1 MFFSYNSIRH
11 SYQLL
16 YIKILLSSIS
26 FSRLNK
32 SSFSILNE
40 RSISNVRV
48 IRKSHI
54 FSSFSKKILNNKI
67 KRSLH
72 LSILKNLN
80 VSPSFIQY
88 LKQNRYFILPF
99 INLFITGLSTPS
111 NSLRFSLKKNIPL
124 RLSNLFLFSSVFLN
138 SNYPTSFAFKS
149 LFKTYSSFFFLFS
162 SSIYNELY
170 LTHLLKFLFLK
181 SNLRL
186 DLKQN
191 SLLLNRLMLN
201 SLFFISNSK
210 NKTRLLSR
218 SFDKKKKKRG
228 GFFSLRR
235 FKRSAK
241 QKSSFFFKIKRL
253 MYTIFYKFNKEELN
267 VIFSHTN
274 LSDYESQQ
282 KRAYLLSKINKRSFS
297 FFLDNFPVVNKLK
310 LYKSSKLSSSFA
322 FTQISAFE
330 SRSDLLY
337 NFTENV
343 CRFFLKSN
351 LLVPLKYK
359 SVFYFNSLSNPVNLS
374 NSFIFSF
381 YKKQRNSQLFSFLK
395 RLRILNS
402 KTYSL
407 FINGTGSNYH
417 STFLRRDR
425 VLFSKW
431 SGLFGFKK
439 RLKYRKGVAHKI
451 SYFFHRFISRLYK
464 ARRIKR
470 LNININGFY
479 KFAEIFLDAFARQI
493 EYSADYALNLP
504 RPGQEALFFSRFP
517 LVQSSFYGSKSNV
530 SLPRSIVKSLLFPL
544 VSSSFFVRL
553 NLNELRY
560 VLPELSSFDLSK
572 LHFLITNDNKVRS
585 NLLFR
590 LARVHFY
597 KNKNLRRAG
606 FIAKKRKVNLNL
618 LIKHRR
624 LSYLKR
630 KKVSN
635 FFGKN
640 CKRKSDLQ
648 KLSHRLS
655 TSNFYSHDRSVLVNR
670 LIGIFMARYNIT
682 SKKDFY
688 VAVSYLNKYKSTIL
702 SYPHIDSSD
711 FISAYSIIYLL
722 KILKQNSQ
730 YVTRFQLYSRL
741 LRKRFIRYI
750 KGVSRLKLKI
760 SGVVSRRRVRRILL
774 NKFNKKSKIKVGSSL
789 IKKSKFYKNKL
800 KRIRLIKQLILKFNF
815 NKKDLSILELFNL
828 FCIKLFNS
836 KSNRKAVLNFVNSS
850 SKNPNEACKQI
861 IFRLFKSFLFNSIL
875 GLRQNKFISSR
886 ISLKKISN
894 FKRLDFKRLK
904 RLITRGKKVQ
914 NVSFVPLNFKIKKQ
928 QRRLFSYMNLSK
940 ILKMYV
946 RLPFFPK
953 LVKKSSKKVINGK
966 HLKYLLSYKDIV
978 SKFNLLLDS
987 NLESFVKS
995 DRFRFS
1001 SKQEQNE
1008 FYRKRIRSFVSKRKN
1023 LNRKRKYKFYKF
1035 RKRLNRKYKFQNN
1048 KLQSNRNKHRNKRF
1062 FTYTPFK
1069 KSRLDRVW
1077 KLSGVCR
1084 LIRTRMRK
1092 FIQVLYSVGY
1102 VKYRASLSHGGC
1114 VARKRYYDKRYLF

>member
-1 MFFSYNSIRH
+1 MFSSYNSIRH

-16 YIKILLSSIS
+16 YIKILLSSFS

-32 SSFSILNE
+32 SSFLNLNE
-40 RSISNVRV
+40 RSVSNVRV
-48 IRKSHI
+48 IRKNNV
-54 FSSFSKKILNNKI
+54 FSSFSKKILNNKT
-67 KRSLH
+67 KKSLH

-80 VSPSFIQY
+80 VSPSLIPY

-99 INLFITGLSTPS
+99 INLFITGISNPS
-111 NSLRFSLKKNIPL
+111 NLLRFTLKKNIPL
-124 RLSNLFLFSSVFLN
+124 RLSNLFLFSSVF
-138 SNYPTSFAFKS
+138 SNFNCLTSFAFNS

-181 SNLRL
+181 YDLRL
-186 DLKQN
+186 DLKKN

-210 NKTRLLSR
+210 NKVRLLSR

-228 GFFSLRR
+228 GLLGLRP
-235 FKRSAK
+235 FKRAAK

-253 MYTIFYKFNKEELN
+253 MYILFYQLNKEESN
-267 VIFSHTN
+267 VVFSHTN
-274 LSDYESQQ
+274 FFDYESQQ
-282 KRAYLLSKINKRSFS
+282 KRAYSLSKINKRSFS
-297 FFLDNFPVVNKLK
+297 FFLDNYPIINKLK

-322 FTQISAFE
+322 FNQLSMFE
-330 SRSDLLY
+330 YQSDLLY

-359 SVFYFNSLSNPVNLS
+359 SGFYLNFLSSPANMS

-402 KTYSL
+402 KTYNL

-417 STFLRRDR
+417 STFLRRNR

-504 RPGQEALFFSRFP
+504 RPGQEALFFSRIP
-517 LVQSSFYGSKSNV
+517 LVQSSFYGSKSSV

-572 LHFLITNDNKVRS
+572 LHFLISNDNKVRS
-585 NLLFR
+585 SLLFR
-590 LARVHFY
+590 WARFHFY
-597 KNKNLRRAG
+597 KNKNLRRSRLV
-606 FIAKKRKVNLNL
+606 AKKRKVNLNSF
-618 LIKHRR
+618 IKHKR
-624 LSYLKR
+624 LLNLRR

-635 FFGKN
+635 SSGKKW
-640 CKRKSDLQ
+640 KRTFDLQ
-648 KLSHRLS
+648 KWTQRP
-655 TSNFYSHDRSVLVNR
+655 SNFYSQDRSLLVNR

-702 SYPHIDSSD
+702 NYPHIDSSD

-722 KILKQNSQ
+722 KILKQNIQ

-741 LRKRFIRYI
+741 LRKRFIRYL

-760 SGVVSRRRVRRILL
+760 SGVVSRRRVRRFLL
-774 NKFNKKSKIKVGSSL
+774 SKFSKKTKIRVGSSF

-800 KRIRLIKQLILKFNF
+800 KRLRLIKQSILKFNF
-815 NKKDLSILELFNL
+815 NRKDLSVLELFNL
-828 FCIKLFNS
+828 FCIKLFRF
-836 KSNRKAVLNFVNSS
+836 KSNRKIVLAFINSS
-850 SKNPNEACKQI
+850 NKNPNEACKQI

-875 GLRQNKFISSR
+875 GFKRNKRSSSK

-904 RLITRGKKVQ
+904 RLIARGKKLP
-914 NVSFVPLNFKIKKQ
+914 NVSFVPLNVKIKKQ
-928 QRRLFSYMNLSK
+928 QRRLFSYINLSK

-946 RLPFFPK
+946 RLPFFSK
-953 LVKKSSKKVINGK
+953 LIKKSSKKVINGK

-1008 FYRKRIRSFVSKRKN
+1008 FYRKRVRSFVSKRKD

-1048 KLQSNRNKHRNKRF
+1048 KFQFNKNKHRNKRF
-1062 FTYTPFK
+1062 SIYTPFR

-1102 VKYRASLSHGGC
+1102 VKCRASLSHGGC